1 MSLNQLANHMSAQ
14 GRGPDS
20 TLVHM
25 SPREVSGLQSLAMAH
40 GGTLTINPQTG
51 LPEAGFL
58 DSLLPTLLGGAATF
72 FSGGTITPLM
82 AAMGVGGLTALTSK
96 DLGKGLMAGL
106 GAYGGSGIVEG
117 LAGFGTGALSAEAG
131 GAAINAAGVDPL
143 SFEADQIA
151 QNAIAPKIANASY
164 SDRLAAGASKAMSEP
179 MNALSAIGGGSKFKG
194 AAMLGAP
201 LFSAL
206 STQEATPAPTFQQIQ
221 FDPRPANI
229 NMRRS
234 QLPYQPDTG
243 SSAQHKYFT
252 PMTIDQYGAD
262 GGFVADGGIQHFAS
276 GGVPL
281 DPNYDYSGYGRKK
294 STPIVPVVKPKD
306 VPKPDFVG
314 ADGKTYRYDTMKKS
328 WYVIK
333 DAAAKTNP
341 GVEVLMGGQGGE
353 GGAGDYG
360 SKGAGT
366 FTGDP
371 NSITGGFLSSVI
383 GTQLP
388 APVVDKS
395 TFTPAAIAEAQ
406 AAQEKAAAEAGRTAA
421 TIEGLQKDPETNLA
435 PGELAGS
442 PQQSATS
449 AQAQAQAAERDTQQA
464 RAEINA
470 APAAGLAALADIQQD
485 VAARA
490 AEVGKTPGA
499 FAEEGLAGIAA
510 QAQAAADNA
519 REASMSV
526 DAPAPAPA
534 AAAPAPAPA
543 AAAAAP
549 AAPSD
554 EFAAPAFD
562 IDAGAKALADVNAFS
577 DKLAGVPSSMM
588 SAPFAQVTASNTTG
602 FMAADDTN
610 PDAAPEVTGPS
621 AGDYGGPTAA
631 PAADVSGIA
640 ALDSGPTAAP
650 AADVSGIAALDSG
663 PSAAPEATGP
673 SAGDYGGPSAAPEAT
688 GPSAGDY
695 GGPSAAPEATGPSA
709 GDYGGPSAAPEA
721 AAPEAAAPEA
731 AGPGGGGETGDG
743 GGDGDGGG
751 GEGGEANGGMVGRY
765 AQGGLGSLGGYSDG
779 GRLLRGPGDGVSDH
793 IPATIGRTRQPARL
807 ADGEFVVPARI
818 VSELGN
824 GSTEAGARALY
835 KMMDRI
841 QANRRKTTG
850 KNSVAVDSK
859 ARKYLP
865 A

>member
-1 MSLNQLANHMSAQ
+1 
-14 GRGPDS
+14 
-20 TLVHM
+20 
-25 SPREVSGLQSLAMAH
+25 MAH

-58 DSLLPTLLGGAATF
+58 DSLLPTLLGGAATYLT
-72 FSGGTITPLM
+72 GGAITPMM

-106 GAYGGSGIVEG
+106 GAYGGSGIMEG

-131 GAAINAAGVDPL
+131 KAAVPSGMDALGYEAEQL
-143 SFEADQIA
+143 S
-151 QNAIAPKIANASY
+151 QNAVASKLANASY
-164 SDRLAAGASKAMSEP
+164 YDKIAAGASKAMSEP
-179 MNALSAIGGGSKFKG
+179 MNALSAIGGGSKLKG

-201 LFSAL
+201 LLSAL
-206 STQEATPAPTFQQIQ
+206 STQEATPAPTFQQTQ
-221 FDPRPANI
+221 FDPRAANI

-234 QLPYQPDTG
+234 QLAYQPDTG
-243 SSAQHKYFT
+243 SSAQRRYFT

-281 DPNYDYSGYGRKK
+281 DPTYDYSGYGRKN
-294 STPIVPVVKPKD
+294 TTRPVPVVQPKALA
-306 VPKPDFVG
+306 KPDFVG
-314 ADGKTYRYDTMKKS
+314 ADGKTYRYDPMKKS

-333 DAAAKTNP
+333 DAPAKTNP
-341 GVEVLMGGQGGE
+341 GVEVLMGGE
-353 GGAGDYG
+353 GGAGEFG
-360 SKGAGT
+360 GKGAGT
-366 FTGDP
+366 YGGNP
-371 NSITGGFLSSVI
+371 ESITGGFLSSVI

-388 APVVDKS
+388 APVVEKS

-421 TIEGLQKDPETNLA
+421 TIEGLQKDPETGLA

-442 PQQSATS
+442 PQQSSLSNGYSPGTPGSASRESAT
-449 AQAQAQAAERDTQQA
+449 AEKSNID
-464 RAEINA
+464 A
-470 APAAGLAALADIQQD
+470 APAAASNAGLAALANIQQD

-510 QAQAAADNA
+510 QAQTAADNA

-526 DAPAPAPA
+526 GAP
-534 AAAPAPAPA
+534 AAAPAPAPIGPNA
-543 AAAAAP
+543 LVGGPTVTGVEEEAP
-549 AAPSD
+549 
-554 EFAAPAFD
+554 
-562 IDAGAKALADVNAFS
+562 GAS
-577 DKLAGVPSSMM
+577 PIGPSS
-588 SAPFAQVTASNTTG
+588 
-602 FMAADDTN
+602 
-610 PDAAPEVTGPS
+610 VTGPALG
-621 AGDYGGPTAA
+621 AGP
-631 PAADVSGIA
+631 
-640 ALDSGPTAAP
+640 SGPEGA
-650 AADVSGIAALDSG
+650 S
-663 PSAAPEATGP
+663 PE
-673 SAGDYGGPSAAPEAT
+673 
-688 GPSAGDY
+688 
-695 GGPSAAPEATGPSA
+695 
-709 GDYGGPSAAPEA
+709 
-721 AAPEAAAPEA
+721 
-731 AGPGGGGETGDG
+731 GPGGGGVSGQSSDTSG
-743 GGDGDGGG
+743 GPSGGPEGPGGG
-751 GEGGEANGGMVGRY
+751 GVSGQSGEGAGAGAGAGEGAGAGAGEGAGPEGPGGDWRYGGMVGQY

-793 IPATIGRTRQPARL
+793 IPATIGRGRQPARL

-850 KNSVAVDSK
+850 KNRVAVDSK
-859 ARKYLP
+859 AHKYLP

>member
-1 MSLNQLANHMSAQ
+1 
-14 GRGPDS
+14 
-20 TLVHM
+20 M

-106 GAYGGSGIVEG
+106 GAYGGGSIAGG
-117 LAGFGTGALSAEAG
+117 LMNFGEAAIGAEAARGALP
-131 GAAINAAGVDPL
+131 AGVDKFGAEAM
-143 SFEADQIA
+143 SFEPA
-151 QNAIAPKIANASY
+151 QMAAEKAARAGATNF
-164 SDRLAAGASKAMSEP
+164 DRLSTGVTEGFKNPMS
-179 MNALSAIGGGSKFKG
+179 ALSAIGGGSKFKG
-194 AAMLGAP
+194 AMTVGAP
-201 LFSAL
+201 LLSAL

-221 FDPRPANI
+221 FDPRAANI
-229 NMRRS
+229 NMRRE

-243 SSAQHKYFT
+243 SSAQRRYFT

-294 STPIVPVVKPKD
+294 STAPVPVVKPVD

-341 GVEVLMGGQGGE
+341 GVAVLMGGEGGE

-360 SKGAGT
+360 GKGPYG
-366 FTGDP
+366 G
-371 NSITGGFLSSVI
+371 NSINAFTNSPL
-383 GTQLP
+383 GTVVGNISNALTTP
-388 APVVDKS
+388 KTADEVAATPVVDKTGVPTQTGVDYGKPSWGKTGDVDQDIGPVAVDPS
-395 TFTPAAIAEAQ
+395 TGLQGQGTAGQ
-406 AAQEKAAAEAGRTAA
+406 TGLYGDAAAV
-421 TIEGLQKDPETNLA
+421 N
-435 PGELAGS
+435 
-442 PQQSATS
+442 S
-449 AQAQAQAAERDTQQA
+449 AQAQAQAAAEQDTRDA

-470 APAAGLAALADIQQD
+470 APAAAAPAAPDFAYAAPALDANKGLAALAEAKSFAD
-485 VAARA
+485 
-490 AEVGKTPGA
+490 A
-499 FAEEGLAGIAA
+499 FAG
-510 QAQAAADNA
+510 
-519 REASMSV
+519 M
-526 DAPAPAPA
+526 P
-534 AAAPAPAPA
+534 
-543 AAAAAP
+543 
-549 AAPSD
+549 
-554 EFAAPAFD
+554 
-562 IDAGAKALADVNAFS
+562 
-577 DKLAGVPSSMM
+577 SMM
-588 SAPFAQVTASNTTG
+588 SAPNAQVTASNTPG
-602 FMAADDTN
+602 PMAADSPD

-640 ALDSGPTAAP
+640 ALDAGPTAAP

-663 PSAAPEATGP
+663 PTAAPEV
-673 SAGDYGGPSAAPEAT
+673 
-688 GPSAGDY
+688 
-695 GGPSAAPEATGPSA
+695 TGPSA

-721 AAPEAAAPEA
+721 AAPEAAAPES
-731 AGPGGGGETGDG
+731 AGPESAGSESAGSEGGGGGAGE
-743 GGDGDGGG
+743 GDGGG
-751 GEGGEANGGMVGRY
+751 GEGDGGDGGGGGDFAYGGTIGRY

-793 IPATIGRTRQPARL
+793 IPATIGRARRPARL

-850 KNSVAVDSK
+850 KNRVAVDSK